1 LSCVVVSVSMSR
13 AERARDYE
21 AYVELCSVVQ
31 EMDDFVDAIVVEGA
45 HDKEALEALGVT
57 KEIAMYSAG
66 FSYAG
71 FVDYLMSRYRR
82 VTILTDYDRAGK
94 KLNRRLTASLEREG
108 VKVENRY
115 RERIGRILC
124 VRGIR
129 NIESI
134 TSLTKRF

>member
-1 LSCVVVSVSMSR
+1 MSGVVCLVSMNR

-31 EMDDFVDAIVVEGA
+31 EMDDFVDAIVVEGVR
-45 HDKEALEALGVT
+45 DKEALEELGVT
-57 KEIAMYSAG
+57 KEIAMYSVG

-94 KLNRRLTASLEREG
+94 KLNKRLTASLEREG

-115 RERIGRILC
+115 RDRIGKILC

>member
-1 LSCVVVSVSMSR
+1 MSGVVCPVSMNR

-31 EMDDFVDAIVVEGA
+31 EMDDFVDAIVVEGVR
-45 HDKEALEALGVT
+45 DKEALEELGVT
-57 KEIAMYSAG
+57 KEIAMYSVG

-94 KLNRRLTASLEREG
+94 KLNKRLTASLEREG

-115 RERIGRILC
+115 RDRIGKILC

>member
-1 LSCVVVSVSMSR
+1 MSR

-31 EMDDFVDAIVVEGA
+31 EMDDFVDAIVVEGVR
-45 HDKEALEALGVT
+45 DKEALEELGVT
-57 KEIAMYSAG
+57 KEIAMYSVG

-108 VKVENRY
+108 VKVENQY

-129 NIESI
+129 DIESI